1 MATNR
6 LKGDDCERDW
16 IWEREVEA
24 APWEETRRISA
35 GAWERQYRRLRE
47 SSPFYARKFKEAGV
61 GNSFVSLGDLT
72 QLPFTTKP
80 ELKQALDEDPPFGS
94 NLCVSPDQVKRV
106 YQTSG
111 TSGVP
116 SVLALTRGD
125 METWTLMGT
134 RTYYATGI
142 HEHSS
147 VLTTFGAGPFVAGH
161 THFVLLRIGVR
172 SVPVAPGDTERVVY
186 GLRAGL
192 ADTLLST
199 ASFAQ
204 YLANRWEKDSPSPPR
219 GAISRRGTRVPNAL
233 RAQGREEGRGQG
245 LTHVVTGGEP
255 GGGIPAI
262 RDHIQSALGVTV
274 TEVMGI
280 GDIAPSLFGE
290 CTHQQGMHFC
300 GAGHVWVEMIDPET
314 EEPVEIETGAE
325 GELVY
330 TTLTREAM
338 PVVRFRGGDIARIEG
353 TSCECG
359 RTSFRQRVLGRRDDM
374 FIVRGVNVYPT
385 AILAV
390 VGDFRPRVT
399 GRARVVRE
407 GSSTSIEP
415 PIPIEVEVT
424 ERHES
429 NPALVAEIE
438 SAIRSKL
445 MFRGRVK
452 LVPESDFGE
461 AGYKTNLTRKAPS
474 PPRGE
479 G

>member
-1 MATNR
+1 MPNR
-6 LKGDDCERDW
+6 LKDDTCQRDW
-16 IWEREVEA
+16 VWEREVET
-24 APWEETRRISA
+24 APWEETRRLSV

-47 SSPFYARKFKEAGV
+47 ASPFYARKFKEAGV
-61 GNSFVSLGDLT
+61 GASFVSLADLA
-72 QLPFTTKP
+72 QLPFTTKQ

-94 NLCVSPDQVKRV
+94 NLCVDPSQVKRV

-111 TSGVP
+111 TTGSP

-125 METWTLMGT
+125 METWTIMGT

-161 THFVLLRIGVR
+161 THFVLLRIGAR
-172 SVPVAPGDTERVVY
+172 SVPVAPGDTERVIF

-204 YLANRWEKDSPSPPR
+204 YLANRLEKEDANPS
-219 GAISRRGTRVPNAL
+219 AIP
-233 RAQGREEGRGQG
+233 

-262 RDHIQSALGVTV
+262 RDHIQRVLGVTV

-290 CTHQQGMHFC
+290 CPNQSGMHFC
-300 GAGHVWVEMIDPET
+300 GGGHVWPELVDPESG
-314 EEPVEIETGAE
+314 EPVEIETGAV
-325 GELVY
+325 GEMVY

-338 PVVRFRGGDIARIEG
+338 PIVRFRGGDIVRIEG
-353 TSCECG
+353 TSCECE
-359 RTSFRQRVLGRRDDM
+359 RTTFRMRVLGRRDDM

-385 AILAV
+385 AILSI

-407 GSSTSIEP
+407 GHATTIDP
-415 PIPIEVEVT
+415 PVPVEVEVAG
-424 ERHES
+424 RHQSDGELT
-429 NPALVAEIE
+429 AAIE
-438 SAIRSKL
+438 DAIHAKL
-445 MFRGRVK
+445 MFRARVT

-461 AGYKTNLTRKAPS
+461 AGYKTRLTVKR
-474 PPRGE
+474 
-479 G
+479 

>member
-1 MATNR
+1 LSNDT
-6 LKGDDCERDW
+6 CERDW

-24 APWEETRRISA
+24 APWEETRRISVA
-35 GAWERQYRRLRE
+35 AWERQFRRLRE
-47 SSPFYARKFKEAGV
+47 SSPFYARKWKEAGI
-61 GNSFVSLGDLT
+61 GSSFVSLGDLT
-72 QLPFTTKP
+72 RLPFTTKQDFK
-80 ELKQALDEDPPFGS
+80 EAIDEDPPFGS
-94 NLCVSPDQVKRV
+94 NLCVAPEQVKRV

-111 TSGVP
+111 TSGSP

-125 METWTLMGT
+125 METWTVMGT

-161 THFVLLRIGVR
+161 THFVLLRIGTR
-172 SVPVAPGDTERVVY
+172 SVPVAPGDTERVTF

-192 ADTLLST
+192 ADTLLAT

-204 YLANRWEKDSPSPPR
+204 YLANKSPARLGS
-219 GAISRRGTRVPNAL
+219 
-233 RAQGREEGRGQG
+233 

-262 RDHIQSALGVTV
+262 RDHIQEALGVTV

-280 GDIAPSLFGE
+280 GDVAPSLFGE
-290 CTHQQGMHFC
+290 CPHQQGMHFC
-300 GAGHVWVEMIDPET
+300 GAGHVWVELIDPDT
-314 EEPVEIETGAE
+314 REPMEIETGAV

-330 TTLTREAM
+330 TALTREAM
-338 PVVRFRGGDIARIEG
+338 PVVRFLGGDIVRIEG
-353 TSCECG
+353 TSCECE
-359 RTSFRQRVLGRRDDM
+359 RTSFRMRVLGRRDDM

-399 GRARVVRE
+399 GRARVVRT
-407 GSSTSIEP
+407 STDTSIEP

-424 ERHES
+424 ERHGS
-429 NPALVAEIE
+429 DDALVAEIE
-438 SAIRSKL
+438 DAIHSKL
-445 MFRGRVK
+445 TFRARVI
-452 LVPESDFGE
+452 LVPEPDFGE
-461 AGYKTNLTRKAPS
+461 AGYKTRLSRHEA
-474 PPRGE
+474 R
-479 G
+479 

>member
-1 MATNR
+1 MAMSPGR
-6 LKGDDCERDW
+6 LSDDHCEKDW
-16 IWEREVEA
+16 IWEREVETA
-24 APWEETRRISA
+24 SVDEVQRLGGA
-35 GAWERQYRRLRE
+35 AWERQYRRLRE
-47 SSPFYARKFKEAGV
+47 ASPFYARKWREAGV
-61 GNSFVSLGDLT
+61 GGTFVGLKDLAN
-72 QLPFTTKP
+72 LPFTTKQ

-111 TSGVP
+111 TSGSP

-125 METWTLMGT
+125 MESWTTMGT

-161 THFVLLRIGVR
+161 THFVLLRIGTR
-172 SVPVAPGDTERVVY
+172 SVPVAPGDTERVVF

-204 YLANRWEKDSPSPPR
+204 YLANRVEKDTVPLPFR
-219 GAISRRGTRVPNAL
+219 GEG
-233 RAQGREEGRGQG
+233 QGEGRG

-262 RDHIQSALGVTV
+262 RDHIQRVLGVTV

-290 CTHQQGMHFC
+290 CPHQQGMHFC
-300 GAGHVWVEMIDPET
+300 GAGHVWVELIDPDT
-314 EEPVEIETGAE
+314 RAPMQIETGAV
-325 GELVY
+325 GEMVY

-338 PVVRFRGGDIARIEG
+338 PIVRFLGGDIVRIEG

-385 AILAV
+385 AILAI

-399 GRARVVRE
+399 GRARVIRK
-407 GSSTSIEP
+407 GGATSIEP
-415 PIPIEVEVT
+415 PVPVEVEVT

-429 NPALVAEIE
+429 DAALVTAIE
-438 SAIRSKL
+438 NAIHSRL
-445 MFRGRVK
+445 MFRSKVE
-452 LVPESDFGE
+452 LVPESDFGG
-461 AGYKTNLTRKAPS
+461 AGYKTKLTVQK
-474 PPRGE
+474 
-479 G
+479 

>member
-1 MATNR
+1 MAVTTNR
-6 LKGDDCERDW
+6 LRGDNCERDW

-24 APWEETRRISA
+24 APWEEARRLSV
-35 GAWERQYRRLRE
+35 GAWERQYRRIRE
-47 SSPFYARKFKEAGV
+47 SSPFYARKFREAGI
-61 GNSFVSLGDLT
+61 GNSFVSLADLSN
-72 QLPFTTKP
+72 LPFTTKD
-80 ELKQALDEDPPFGS
+80 ELRQALDEEPPFGS
-94 NLCVSPDQVKRV
+94 NLCVTPDQVKRV

-111 TSGVP
+111 TTGAP

-125 METWTLMGT
+125 METWTVMGT

-161 THFVLLRIGVR
+161 THFVLLRIGTR
-172 SVPVAPGDTERVVY
+172 SVPVAPGDTERVIF

-204 YLANRWEKDSPSPPR
+204 YLANRLEKTDAEPS
-219 GAISRRGTRVPNAL
+219 AIP
-233 RAQGREEGRGQG
+233 

-262 RDHIQSALGVTV
+262 RDHIERVLGVTV

-290 CTHQQGMHFC
+290 CPHQQGMHFC
-300 GAGHVWVEMIDPET
+300 GAGHVWVELIDPET
-314 EEPVEIETGAE
+314 QEPIEIETGAV
-325 GELVY
+325 GEMVY

-353 TSCECG
+353 TTCECG
-359 RTSFRQRVLGRRDDM
+359 RTSFRQRVIGRRDDM

-399 GRARVVRE
+399 GRARVIRR
-407 GSSTSIEP
+407 GSETSIEP
-415 PIPIEVEVT
+415 PIPVEVEVT

-429 NPALVAEIE
+429 DPALITDIE
-438 SAIRSKL
+438 NAIHSRL
-445 MFRGRVK
+445 MFKSKVE
-452 LVPESDFGE
+452 LVLESDFGE
-461 AGYKTNLTRKAPS
+461 AGYKTRLTVEK
-474 PPRGE
+474 
-479 G
+479 

>member
-1 MATNR
+1 METATNR
-6 LKGDDCERDW
+6 LKGDSCEKDW

-24 APWEETRRISA
+24 APWEEIRRLSV

-47 SSPFYARKFKEAGV
+47 SSSFYARKWREAGI
-61 GNSFVSLGDLT
+61 GTSFVSLGDLSR
-72 QLPFTTKP
+72 LPFTTKQ
-80 ELKQALDEDPPFGS
+80 ELKDALDEEPPFGS
-94 NLCVSPDQVKRV
+94 NLCVAPDQVKRV

-111 TSGVP
+111 TSGSP

-125 METWTLMGT
+125 METWTIMGT
-134 RTYYATGI
+134 RSYYATGI

-161 THFVLLRIGVR
+161 THFVLVRIGAR
-172 SVPVAPGDTERVVY
+172 SVPVAPGDTERVMF

-204 YLANRWEKDSPSPPR
+204 YLANRLE
-219 GAISRRGTRVPNAL
+219 GQ
-233 RAQGREEGRGQG
+233 AQAGK
-245 LTHVVTGGEP
+245 LSHVVTGGEP

-262 RDHIQSALGVTV
+262 RDHIERVLGVTV

-290 CTHQQGMHFC
+290 CPHQQGMHFC
-300 GAGHVWVEMIDPET
+300 GAGHVWVELIDPESR
-314 EEPVEIETGAE
+314 EPIEIETGAV

-338 PVVRFRGGDIARIEG
+338 PVVRFLGGDIARIEG
-353 TSCECG
+353 TTCECG
-359 RTSFRQRVLGRRDDM
+359 RTSFRQRVIGRRDDM

-385 AILAV
+385 AILAL

-399 GRARVVRE
+399 GRARVVRRGPE
-407 GSSTSIEP
+407 TSIEP

-429 NPALVAEIE
+429 DAALVAEIE
-438 SAIRSKL
+438 DAIHSRL
-445 MFRGRVK
+445 MFRGRVE
-452 LVPESDFGE
+452 LVLESDFGE
-461 AGYKTNLTRKAPS
+461 AGYKTRLTVQR
-474 PPRGE
+474 
-479 G
+479 